1 MTGTMR
7 DLCYILFGYFSGS
20 VLFARIFGQL
30 LAGKD
35 ITQGTLDENPGAA
48 NAFCQGGFLCGA
60 LTLCCDLLKGFLPVF
75 LYIRGGGQALA
86 LVLAAPVLGHIFPAY
101 FGFRG
106 GKGIAVSFGCLLGLL
121 PNWLPV
127 LVLALFFIL
136 YSVIIRIDPHYYRTL
151 MTYLSAGI
159 GILISG
165 QSPQICFGY
174 LLICGMVVIR
184 LLSSREEKMKCEV
197 HLLWKR

>member
-1 MTGTMR
+1 MR
-7 DLCYILFGYFSGS
+7 DILYILLGYFSGS
-20 VLFARIFGQL
+20 ILFAKVFGQL

-35 ITQGTLDENPGAA
+35 ITQGTADENPGAS
-48 NAFCQGGFLCGA
+48 NAFTQGGFLCGT

-75 LYIRGGGQALA
+75 LYIKGGGSQALG
-86 LVLAAPVLGHIFPAY
+86 LVLAAPVLGHILPAY

-106 GKGIAVSFGCLLGLL
+106 GKGIAVSFGVLLGLL

-127 LVLALFFIL
+127 MVLALFFIL
-136 YSVIIRIDPHYYRTL
+136 YSLVIRIDPHYYRTL

-165 QSPQICFGY
+165 QRQEICFGF
-174 LLICGMVVIR
+174 LLICAMVVLR
-184 LLSSREEKMKCEV
+184 LLSSREEKGKWEV
-197 HLLWKR
+197 RLLWKR